1 MFRVLFGLIM
11 FVSIVRFV
19 ANGWVERFYIEPQVF
34 FPYFGFEWVRPLG
47 EMGMYGLFAVMA
59 LSALG
64 ILFGLYYRLSAVAF
78 FLAFTYVE
86 LIDKTYY
93 LNHYYFVSLVS
104 LLMIAL
110 PAHRYFSLDARR
122 NPDIV
127 KSHVPRWTVGAVRLQ
142 LATVYIFAGLAKLN
156 YAWLFEA
163 MPLKIWLQGQTDL
176 PLIGPLFDQVWV
188 PYVFSWFGAIYDLFI
203 VIFLLQRKTRWWA
216 YTAVIAFHA
225 MTGLLFNIGM
235 FPYIMMLATLIFF
248 SATFHE
254 RIINRISQLLGGN
267 RGLLSTGKIAWPKWR
282 KHLAYGFAGVFFAVQ
297 VGLAMRF
304 VFYPG
309 NLFWNEEGYR
319 FSWRVMLV
327 EKAGTAF
334 FYVTDPKT
342 GGSIEVDND
351 QFLTKTQ
358 EKQMSFQ
365 PDMILQYAHF
375 LRDYYTDH
383 EIRVGDQSHKISNPK
398 VTAEVYVRMN
408 NSGSRLFIDPEIDL
422 AQIKDSWKHK
432 NWIIPYAR

>member
-11 FVSIVRFV
+11 FVSIVRFL

-34 FPYFGFEWVRPLG
+34 FPYFGFEWVQPLG
-47 EMGMYGLFAVMA
+47 ETGMYLLFAVMA

-64 ILFGLYYRLSAVAF
+64 IMLGWYYRFSAIAF

-122 NPDIV
+122 NPRKV
-127 KSHVPRWTVGAVRLQ
+127 KLSVPRWTVGAVRLQ
-142 LATVYIFAGLAKLN
+142 LATVYIFAGIAKLN

-203 VIFLLQRKTRWWA
+203 VFFLLQRKTRWWA
-216 YTAVIAFHA
+216 YAAVIAFHL

-248 SATFHE
+248 SGTFHE
-254 RIINRISQLLGGN
+254 RIIERISRIWGGN
-267 RGLLSTGKIAWPKWR
+267 HAQLSTDKWTWPKWR
-282 KHLAYGFAGVFFAVQ
+282 KRLAYGFVGVFFAVQ
-297 VGLAMRF
+297 LGLAMRF

-334 FYVTDPKT
+334 FYVTDPET
-342 GGSIEVDND
+342 GGSIEVDNS

-375 LRDYYTDH
+375 LRDYYSDR
-383 EIRVGDQSHKISNPK
+383 EIRVGDQSHKISNPR

-408 NSGSRLFIDPEIDL
+408 NSGSRLFIDPEVDL
-422 AQIKDSWKHK
+422 AQIKEGWKHK